1 MINYIQYVRMNMKD
15 DRMKILEA
23 SLLLSRLL
31 GGGLLG
37 SWLLGG
43 GLLCGGLLGSRLL
56 CCNLLG
62 SRLLG
67 CLLSGRFLGSLL
79 CGGLLSSLGLLL
91 GLGSNRE
98 LEATSALLAGSTS
111 SHNLL
116 GSDHLLQRDPDVD
129 LSLGGISD
137 LVVGHD
143 VLEDSLAGRT
153 VPLLQGLDGGGD
165 HAGEGWVGGGDLGL
179 GGLLDLRGSN
189 FLCDIS
195 HGEL

>member
-1 MINYIQYVRMNMKD
+1 MMINYIQYVRMNMKD

-23 SLLLSRLL
+23 SLLLGGLL
-31 GGGLLG
+31 SGGLLG
-37 SWLLGG
+37 S
-43 GLLCGGLLGSRLL
+43 
-56 CCNLLG
+56 
-62 SRLLG
+62 
-67 CLLSGRFLGSLL
+67 
-79 CGGLLSSLGLLL
+79 LGLLL
-91 GLGSNRE
+91 CLRGNGE
-98 LEATSALLAGSTS
+98 LEATSPLLAGSTTS
-111 SHNLL
+111 NNLL

-129 LSLGGISD
+129 LSLGGVSD

-165 HAGEGWVGGGDLGL
+165 HAGEGRVGGRDLGL

>member
-31 GGGLLG
+31 GGRLLGGGLLG

-56 CCNLLG
+56 CCH
-62 SRLLG
+62 
-67 CLLSGRFLGSLL
+67 LSGRFLGSLL
-79 CGGLLSSLGLLL
+79 CGGLLGSLGLLL

-129 LSLGGISD
+129 LSLGGVSD

-165 HAGEGWVGGGDLGL
+165 HAGEGRVGGRDLGL